1 MVRGPRDDFLKG
13 MSYLIVGAGGVL
25 AGLMPRL
32 GGWVSLILAFNA
44 VGDDMDYMMSYIF

>member
-13 MSYLIVGAGGVL
+13 IVGAGGVL

-32 GGWVSLILAFNA
+32 GGGVLLILAFNA

>member
-1 MVRGPRDDFLKG
+1 

-32 GGWVSLILAFNA
+32 GGGVSLILAFNA
-44 VGDDMDYMMSYIF
+44 VGDDMDYMMSNSLLCKFIHCGSTAF